1 MKDYEISVTND
12 GINKLLFGDKYTF
25 DIDVIQGGLNDN
37 YFIDDWNLGLKLS
50 RGRAVKPRKHLMV
63 LENYLNE
70 WSSDLTLILTDND
83 KKYFETKRNY
93 LSDYLKENKEDK
105 FLDSE
110 EKAFYKEELKECVKQ
125 LGGK

>member
-1 MKDYEISVTND
+1 MKDYRISVTND
-12 GINKLLFGDKYTF
+12 DINKLLFGGKYTF

-50 RGRAVKPRKHLMV
+50 RGRVVKSRKHLMI
-63 LENYLNE
+63 LESYLNE
-70 WSSDLTLILTDND
+70 WSSDSILILTDND

-93 LSDYLKENKEDK
+93 LSDYLKDNKKDK
-105 FLDSE
+105 FLDNE

-125 LGGK
+125 LH